1 MGYENSYSL
10 SFRYE
15 TFGFEAKY
23 GQFLQV
29 KLLVYIL
36 KQLVFKQVKLSVFPQ
51 FAEVA
56 KTN

>member
-1 MGYENSYSL
+1 VGYENSYSL

-29 KLLVYIL
+29 KLLVSRLETLGLYSEKL
-36 KQLVFKQVKLSVFPQ
+36 SFQLVGCQ
-51 FAEVA
+51 
-56 KTN
+56 